1 MKVTLHMVY
10 IIKTNSETF
19 VWGKIKETEKLKM
32 SSIYLMRDIPII
44 SFPFNKVHT

>member
-1 MKVTLHMVY
+1 LLKYYIYEATKVTLHMVY

-32 SSIYLMRDIPII
+32 SSI
-44 SFPFNKVHT
+44 FT